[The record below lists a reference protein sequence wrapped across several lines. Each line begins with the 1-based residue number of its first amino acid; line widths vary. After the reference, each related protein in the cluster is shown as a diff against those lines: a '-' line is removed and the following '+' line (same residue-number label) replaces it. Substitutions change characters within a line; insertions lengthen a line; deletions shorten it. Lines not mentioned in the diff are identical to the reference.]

1 MSTLEKTLRGVVL
14 AGIFALPFVCLLVT
28 TSLFFPYITG
38 KNFAFRIIV
47 EVVTAAWLAL
57 ALVNPA
63 YRPRRSWV
71 LAALSIFVVLIAI
84 SDAQG
89 VNAFKSFWSNFERM
103 DGWITIAHLLLY
115 TVVAASVLQTERL
128 WRWLFW
134 TSLGVSVYLSVVGL
148 LQVAGFVAIG
158 QGTASGL
165 AARVDAT
172 FGNPIY
178 LAVYML
184 FHVFLAAMLLV
195 QSWASRSPGDRLVP
209 SISYGAIIALDTL
222 TLLLTGTRGTML
234 GLIGGAVL
242 AILIYALVRGSGR
255 IRIRIV
261 AVASVCLVVVLGGAL
276 KLGKDTSFV
285 KSVGFLDRLASIS
298 LSDTTIASR
307 FTNMSIAWQGV
318 KERPIFGWGQENYAI
333 VFDKYYN
340 PRMYANEQWFDR
352 VHDIIF
358 DWWVAGGTLGLLAY
372 LSIFAAA
379 LWALWRSRSF
389 TAAEQSIL
397 TGLLAGYFAHNL
409 TVFDNV
415 TSYILFGMLLAYIVF
430 RSTSASPQRDGSAGA
445 LESAVIP
452 AGRLLPRQLLPYV
465 TLAAALAVWG
475 VAWFVNQPALAQN
488 RALISAIT
496 PHNDITRNLQDFKDA
511 ITYQSIG
518 TQEAREQLSQITAQ
532 MAQSNVPADMKQK
545 FFDLTVSEMKA
556 QEAASPLDARFP
568 LFLGTVYGAYGAL
581 KEAQAS
587 LLKAHELS
595 PDKQTIYYALGQNAW
610 AQGNNAQALTYFK
623 TAYELETSNNEAHIY
638 YVVAAIRAGE
648 DALATREIQSLS
660 ASGGIAADQRILAAY
675 AARGQIAKAIPLWE
689 ARIKAAPDDA
699 QAYFTLAAIYY
710 QNGQITQAIEALQRA
725 KQAIPSLATQA
736 DPLIEQIRNGT
747 VKLGQ

>member
-307 FTNMSIAWQGV
+307 FTNMSIAWQG
-318 KERPIFGWGQENYAI
+318 
-333 VFDKYYN
+333 
-340 PRMYANEQWFDR
+340 
-352 VHDIIF
+352 
-358 DWWVAGGTLGLLAY
+358 
-372 LSIFAAA
+372 
-379 LWALWRSRSF
+379 
-389 TAAEQSIL
+389 
-397 TGLLAGYFAHNL
+397 
-409 TVFDNV
+409 
-415 TSYILFGMLLAYIVF
+415 
-430 RSTSASPQRDGSAGA
+430 
-445 LESAVIP
+445 
-452 AGRLLPRQLLPYV
+452 
-465 TLAAALAVWG
+465 
-475 VAWFVNQPALAQN
+475 
-488 RALISAIT
+488 
-496 PHNDITRNLQDFKDA
+496 
-511 ITYQSIG
+511 
-518 TQEAREQLSQITAQ
+518 
-532 MAQSNVPADMKQK
+532 
-545 FFDLTVSEMKA
+545 
-556 QEAASPLDARFP
+556 
-568 LFLGTVYGAYGAL
+568 
-581 KEAQAS
+581 
-587 LLKAHELS
+587 
-595 PDKQTIYYALGQNAW
+595 
-610 AQGNNAQALTYFK
+610 
-623 TAYELETSNNEAHIY
+623 
-638 YVVAAIRAGE
+638 
-648 DALATREIQSLS
+648 
-660 ASGGIAADQRILAAY
+660 
-675 AARGQIAKAIPLWE
+675 
-689 ARIKAAPDDA
+689 
-699 QAYFTLAAIYY
+699 
-710 QNGQITQAIEALQRA
+710 
-725 KQAIPSLATQA
+725 
-736 DPLIEQIRNGT
+736 
-747 VKLGQ
+747 

>member
-1 MSTLEKTLRGVVL
+1 MPAMTTLEKTLRSIVL
-14 AGIFALPFVCLLVT
+14 VGIFALPFVGLLVT

-47 EVVTAAWLAL
+47 EIITAAWLAL

-63 YRPRRSWV
+63 YRPRRSWI

-103 DGWITIAHLLLY
+103 DGLVTIAHLLLY
-115 TVVAASVLQTERL
+115 TVVAASVMQTEKI
-128 WRWLFW
+128 WKWLFW
-134 TSLGVSVYLSVVGL
+134 TSLGVSAYLSVVGL

-165 AARVDAT
+165 SARVDAT

-184 FHVFLAAMLLV
+184 FHVFLAAMLWT
-195 QSWASRSPGDRLVP
+195 QSWTSRSPGTRLAP
-209 SISYGAIIALDTL
+209 SISYGVIIGLDTL
-222 TLLLTGTRGTML
+222 TIFLTGTRGTML

-242 AILIYALVRGSGR
+242 AILIYALVRGS
-255 IRIRIV
+255 IRTRSIAVV
-261 AVASVCLVVVLGGAL
+261 AVCAVIVLGVVL
-276 KLGKDTSFV
+276 KLSKDTPFV
-285 KSVGFLDRLASIS
+285 RGVGFLERLASIS
-298 LSDTTIASR
+298 LTDTTIASR

-333 VFDKYYN
+333 VFDKYYD

-358 DWWVAGGTLGLLAY
+358 DWWIAGGTLGLLAY

-379 LWALWRSRSF
+379 LWALWRIRAF
-389 TAAEQSIL
+389 TVAEQSIL

-415 TSYILFGMLLAYIVF
+415 TSYILFGTLLAYIIF
-430 RSTSASPQRDGSAGA
+430 RSSSA
-445 LESAVIP
+445 LKSAVIP
-452 AGRLLPRQLLPYV
+452 AGRLLPRQQLPYV
-465 TLAAALAVWG
+465 TLAVALAVWG
-475 VAWFVNQPALAQN
+475 VAWFVNEPALAQN

-496 PHNDITRNLQDFKDA
+496 PYNDVALNLQYFKDA
-511 ITYQSIG
+511 IAYQSIG
-518 TQEAREQLSQITAQ
+518 TQEAREQLTQITAQ
-532 MAQSNVPADMKQK
+532 MAQSNVPAAMKQQ
-545 FFDLTVSEMKA
+545 FFDLAVSEMQA
-556 QEAASPLDARFP
+556 QAKVSPLDARFP
-568 LFLGTVYGAYGAL
+568 LFLGTVYDAYGDFKDA
-581 KEAQAS
+581 EAS

-595 PDKQTIYYALGQNAW
+595 PDKQTVYYALGQNAW
-610 AQGNNAQALTYFK
+610 AQGNNAQALKYFK
-623 TAYELETSNNEAHIY
+623 TAYELETGNTEAHIY
-638 YVVAAIRAGE
+638 YVAAAIRAGQ
-648 DALATREIQSLS
+648 DALAAREVQSLS
-660 ASGGIAADQRILAAY
+660 ASGSAADQRILAAY
-675 AARGQIAKAIPLWE
+675 VARGQIAKAIPLWE
-689 ARIKAAPDDA
+689 ARIKAVPDYA

-710 QNGQITQAIEALQRA
+710 QSGQSAQAIAALQRA
-725 KQAIPSLATQA
+725 KQAVPSVATQA
-736 DPLIEQIRNGT
+736 DPLIEQIKNGT
-747 VKLGQ
+747 VRLGQ

>member
-1 MSTLEKTLRGVVL
+1 
-14 AGIFALPFVCLLVT
+14 
-28 TSLFFPYITG
+28 
-38 KNFAFRIIV
+38 
-47 EVVTAAWLAL
+47 
-57 ALVNPA
+57 
-63 YRPRRSWV
+63 
-71 LAALSIFVVLIAI
+71 
-84 SDAQG
+84 
-89 VNAFKSFWSNFERM
+89 
-103 DGWITIAHLLLY
+103 
-115 TVVAASVLQTERL
+115 
-128 WRWLFW
+128 
-134 TSLGVSVYLSVVGL
+134 
-148 LQVAGFVAIG
+148 
-158 QGTASGL
+158 
-165 AARVDAT
+165 
-172 FGNPIY
+172 
-178 LAVYML
+178 
-184 FHVFLAAMLLV
+184 
-195 QSWASRSPGDRLVP
+195 
-209 SISYGAIIALDTL
+209 
-222 TLLLTGTRGTML
+222 
-234 GLIGGAVL
+234 
-242 AILIYALVRGSGR
+242 
-255 IRIRIV
+255 
-261 AVASVCLVVVLGGAL
+261 
-276 KLGKDTSFV
+276 
-285 KSVGFLDRLASIS
+285 
-298 LSDTTIASR
+298 
-307 FTNMSIAWQGV
+307 
-318 KERPIFGWGQENYAI
+318 
-333 VFDKYYN
+333 
-340 PRMYANEQWFDR
+340 
-352 VHDIIF
+352 
-358 DWWVAGGTLGLLAY
+358 
-372 LSIFAAA
+372 
-379 LWALWRSRSF
+379 
-389 TAAEQSIL
+389 
-397 TGLLAGYFAHNL
+397 
-409 TVFDNV
+409 
-415 TSYILFGMLLAYIVF
+415 
-430 RSTSASPQRDGSAGA
+430 
-445 LESAVIP
+445 
-452 AGRLLPRQLLPYV
+452 
-465 TLAAALAVWG
+465 
-475 VAWFVNQPALAQN
+475 
-488 RALISAIT
+488 